1 MKKTSK
7 TARITILL
15 LVLCLISTA
24 MLSGTFARYTSE
36 YAGEDTALIAK
47 WDVKFNGNEPTT
59 STAELDLFSHAFD
72 TNIIAGVG
80 DDKIIAPGVSGDFTL
95 KVENK
100 GDVAAEMTFD
110 FEVSG
115 DASNAPIEYKLKDV
129 AGQTWGDLDA
139 LKTALDELE
148 KMKNVAA
155 GTGTVEQTVE
165 WQWPFE
171 RGGDAA
177 AIAANDEVDTD
188 LGTASAEGTGEG
200 ADGRTE
206 YILTIKATAT
216 QITPETTTL

>member
-1 MKKTSK
+1 MRKTSK

-36 YAGEDTALIAK
+36 YAGADTALIAK
-47 WDVKFNGNEPTT
+47 WEIEFDDDNTTT
-59 STAELDLFSHAFD
+59 SGTTLDLFSHAFD
-72 TNIIAGVG
+72 TNIITGAGTQ
-80 DDKIIAPGVSGDFTL
+80 KIIAPGVDGDFTL

-110 FEVSG
+110 FDVSG

-129 AGQTWGDLDA
+129 EGQTWGNLDA

-155 GTGTVEQTVE
+155 GTGTAEQTVE
-165 WQWPFE
+165 WRWPLD
-171 RGGDAA
+171 GSDVYGT
-177 AIAANDEVDTD
+177 NDEEDTE

-206 YILTIKATAT
+206 YKLIITAKAK
-216 QITPETTTL
+216 QIQPTK

>member
-1 MKKTSK
+1 MRKTSK

-36 YAGEDTALIAK
+36 YAGADTALIAK

-59 STAELDLFSHAFD
+59 STAELDLFSHAYN
-72 TNIIAGVG
+72 TNIIAGAG

-110 FEVSG
+110 FPEVSG
-115 DASNAPIEYKLKDV
+115 DASNAPIEYKLV
-129 AGQTWGDLDA
+129 EGQTWGDLVA
-139 LKTALDELE
+139 LKAALNELE
-148 KMKNVAA
+148 KMKNVAP
-155 GTGTVEQTVE
+155 GTDPAEQIVE
-165 WQWPFE
+165 WRWPFE
-171 RGGDAA
+171 RGGDDV
-177 AIAANDEVDTD
+177 AIAANNKADTD

-200 ADGRTE
+200 ADGRTK

-216 QITPETTTL
+216 QIEPKTTP